1 MKTITALVVRAIDFC
16 AHYAWPVVGLAVLLT
31 VASSWYA
38 ATHFSITTD
47 INKLISTDLPWR
59 QREMAFEKAFPRYEL
74 IVAVIDAPTP
84 ELADEATAA
93 LVQRLGQQKDLFR
106 TIEEPKGGAFFAQ
119 NGLLFEP
126 VDQLLPQLKTMTQA
140 QRLIQVLASDPSLRG
155 VVQALQFGLL
165 GVQGGQITLDNMI
178 WPMTLGADTIE
189 KINAGQPATFSWRDL
204 VQGKKSSPSDLR
216 RFLNIQ
222 AKLNYSELEPGQ
234 QASDTIRKTADDL
247 GFASKYQARVRLT
260 GPVPMA
266 DEEFATIKENAAL
279 NATVTIAIVL
289 FILYLALRWARMI
302 FAVFVSLVVG
312 LAITAAVGMMMV
324 GTLNLIS
331 VYFAV
336 LFVGLGVDFG
346 IQFSVRYRAERH
358 EVDNLHEG
366 LLRAG
371 RRAGAP
377 LTLAALATAA
387 GFLSFTPTDY
397 KGVSELG
404 LIAGVGMLIAF
415 FSSITLLPALLNLVK
430 PPSEP
435 HHLGYTYLAPVD
447 RFLERHRMPILIATL
462 AVVVGGLPLLFWLQ
476 FDFNPMNLRS
486 KTAESVATYLELKN
500 DPQSGANDVGLLEP
514 SLAQADQVAAKLRAL
529 PQVARVTT
537 LSTFI
542 PDHQDEKLKAIQDT
556 AKALDAALNP
566 KAPASPTTDAQTI
579 SMINSTVD
587 ALTRLAGDGTG
598 GGAAAARRL
607 AAAMTALAKADP
619 ATRQRAEVA
628 FVQPL
633 KTTLDELR
641 LLLKAQPVT
650 RNNLPPELTHDW
662 ITSDGQARVD
672 VAPGGDSNDND
683 VLRAFAHAV
692 QSVAPEATEGPISIL
707 EARRTV
713 VTAFIEAGAWA
724 LFSIAIILWITL
736 RRIGDVLLTLVPLLV
751 AGVVTLEICVLV
763 DLPLN
768 FANIIALPL
777 LLGVGVAFKIY
788 YIMAWREGQTN
799 LLQSVLTRAVTFSAC
814 TTATAFGSLWF
825 SSHPGTS
832 SMGKLL
838 AISLMTTMAA
848 AALFQP
854 ILMGKPRQHQDNDP
868 GNPPVKAP
876 SPVEPLVRQMPRS
889 ETIAP

>member
-16 AHYAWPVVGLAVLLT
+16 VLYAWPVIGLALVLT

-38 ATHFSITTD
+38 ATHFSMTTD
-47 INKLISTDLPWR
+47 INKLISTDMPWR
-59 QREMAFEKAFPRYEL
+59 QREMAFERAFPQYEL
-74 IVAVIDAPTP
+74 IVAVIEAPTP
-84 ELADEATAA
+84 ELVAKASDA
-93 LVQRLGQQKDLFR
+93 LTERLSPQKDLFR
-106 TIEEPKGGAFFAQ
+106 SIQQPQGGAFFAQ
-119 NGLLFEP
+119 NGFVFEP
-126 VDQLLPQLKTMTQA
+126 TDQLEPQLKNLTQA
-140 QRLIQVLASDPSLRG
+140 QRLVQVLAGDPSLRG
-155 VVQALQFGLL
+155 VIQALQFGLL
-165 GVQGGQITLDNMI
+165 GVQGGRITLDNMT
-178 WPMTLGADTIE
+178 WPMTLGADAIE
-189 KINAGQPATFSWRDL
+189 KVNAGQPATFSWRDM
-204 VQGKKSSPSDLR
+204 VQGRASTPSER
-216 RFLNIQ
+216 RKFLNIQ
-222 AKLNYSELEPGQ
+222 GILDYSELEPGMKATDAIRKAAADLKFATDY
-234 QASDTIRKTADDL
+234 QASL
-247 GFASKYQARVRLT
+247 RLT

-266 DEEFATIKENAAL
+266 DEEFATIKENAGL

-289 FILYLALRWARMI
+289 FILWLALRWFRII
-302 FAVFVSLVVG
+302 FAVFVCLVVG
-312 LAITAAVGMMMV
+312 LAVTAAAGMLMV

-346 IQFSVRYRAERH
+346 LQFSVRYRAERH
-358 EVDNLHEG
+358 EVDNPHEA
-366 LLRAG
+366 LLQSG

-404 LIAGVGMLIAF
+404 LIAGVGMLIAYF
-415 FSSITLLPALLNLVK
+415 TSVTLLPALLSLLK

-435 HHLGYTYLAPVD
+435 HHLGYTVLAPVD
-447 RFLERHRMPILIATL
+447 AFLERHRMPILIGTL
-462 AVVVGGLPLLFWLQ
+462 LVVAAGLPLLYHLQ

-500 DPQSGANDVGLLEP
+500 DPESGANDVGILQP
-514 SLAQADQVAAKLRAL
+514 TLAQADALAAKLRAL
-529 PQVARVTT
+529 PQVGRVTT

-542 PDHQDEKLKAIQDT
+542 PDQQSEKLALIADA
-556 AKALDAALNP
+556 AKTLNPALNP
-566 KAPASPTTDAQTI
+566 AAAAAPTSDAQTV

-587 ALTRLAGDGTG
+587 ALIRLAGDGTSA
-598 GGAAAARRL
+598 GAVAAKRL
-607 AAAMTALAKADP
+607 AAAMTKLANADP
-619 ATRQRAEVA
+619 SVRQRAEAV

-633 KTTLDELR
+633 KATLDDLR
-641 LLLKAQPVT
+641 NLLKAQTIT
-650 RNNLPPELTHDW
+650 RESLPPALARDW
-662 ITSDGQARVD
+662 VTPDGQARID
-672 VAPGGDSNDND
+672 VAPKGDPNNND
-683 VLRAFAHAV
+683 VLRVFARAV
-692 QSVAPEATEGPISIL
+692 QTVAPDATEGPITIL

-713 VTAFIEAGAWA
+713 VTAFIVAGGCA
-724 LFSIAIILWITL
+724 LVSIAIILLITL
-736 RRIGDVLLTLVPLLV
+736 RRISDVLLTLIPLLM
-751 AGVVTLEICVLV
+751 AGVVTLEICVLIGM
-763 DLPLN
+763 PLN

-799 LLQSVLTRAVTFSAC
+799 LLESVLTRAVTFSAC

-854 ILMGKPRQHQDNDP
+854 ILMGKPRQLQ
-868 GNPPVKAP
+868 GEAP
-876 SPVEPLVRQMPRS
+876 K
-889 ETIAP
+889 T

>member
-16 AHYAWPVVGLAVLLT
+16 VLYAWPVIGLALVLT

-38 ATHFSITTD
+38 ATHFSMTTD
-47 INKLISTDLPWR
+47 INKLISTDMPWR
-59 QREMAFEKAFPRYEL
+59 QREMAFERAFPQYEL
-74 IVAVIDAPTP
+74 IVAVIEAPTP
-84 ELADEATAA
+84 ELAAKASDA
-93 LVQRLGQQKDLFR
+93 LTERLSPQKDLFR
-106 TIEEPKGGAFFAQ
+106 SIQQPQGGAFFAQ
-119 NGLLFEP
+119 NGFLFETT
-126 VDQLLPQLKTMTQA
+126 DQLDPQLKNLTQA
-140 QRLIQVLASDPSLRG
+140 QRLVQVLAGDPSLRG
-155 VVQALQFGLL
+155 VIQALQFGLL
-165 GVQGGQITLDNMI
+165 GVQGGRITLDNMT
-178 WPMTLGADTIE
+178 WPMTLGADAIE
-189 KINAGQPATFSWRDL
+189 KVNAGQPATFSWRDM
-204 VQGKKSSPSDLR
+204 VQGRVSTPGER
-216 RFLNIQ
+216 RKFLNIQ
-222 AKLNYSELEPGQ
+222 GILDYSELEPGLKATDAIRKAAADLKFATDY
-234 QASDTIRKTADDL
+234 QASL
-247 GFASKYQARVRLT
+247 RLT

-266 DEEFATIKENAAL
+266 DEEFATIKENAGL

-289 FILYLALRWARMI
+289 FILWLALRWFRII
-302 FAVFVSLVVG
+302 FAVFVCLVVG
-312 LAITAAVGMMMV
+312 LAVTAAAGMLMV

-346 IQFSVRYRAERH
+346 LQFSVRYRAERH
-358 EVDNLHEG
+358 EVDNLHEA
-366 LLRAG
+366 LLQSG

-404 LIAGVGMLIAF
+404 LIAGVGMLIAYF
-415 FSSITLLPALLNLVK
+415 TSITLLPALLSRLK

-435 HHLGYTYLAPVD
+435 HHLGYTALAPVD
-447 RFLERHRMPILIATL
+447 AFLERHRMPILIGTL
-462 AVVVGGLPLLFWLQ
+462 LVVAAGLPLLYHLQ

-500 DPQSGANDVGLLEP
+500 DPESGANDVGILQP
-514 SLAQADQVAAKLRAL
+514 TLAQADALAAKLRAL
-529 PQVARVTT
+529 PQVGRVTT

-542 PDHQDEKLKAIQDT
+542 PDQQSEKLALIADA
-556 AKALDAALNP
+556 AKTLNPALNP
-566 KAPASPTTDAQTI
+566 AAAAAPTSDAQTV

-587 ALTRLAGDGTG
+587 ALIRLAGDGTG
-598 GGAAAARRL
+598 TGAVAAKRL

-619 ATRQRAEVA
+619 SVRQRAEAV

-633 KTTLDELR
+633 KATLDDLR
-641 LLLKAQPVT
+641 TLLKAQT
-650 RNNLPPELTHDW
+650 INRENLPPALARDW
-662 ITSDGQARVD
+662 VTPDGQARID
-672 VAPGGDSNDND
+672 VAPKGDPNNND
-683 VLRAFAHAV
+683 VLRVFARAV
-692 QSVAPEATEGPISIL
+692 QTVAPDATEGPITIL

-713 VTAFIEAGAWA
+713 VTAFIVAGACA
-724 LFSIAIILWITL
+724 LVSIAIILLITL
-736 RRIGDVLLTLVPLLV
+736 RRISDVLLTLIPLLM
-751 AGVVTLEICVLV
+751 AGVVTLEICVLIGM
-763 DLPLN
+763 PLN

-799 LLQSVLTRAVTFSAC
+799 LLESVLTRAVTFSAC

-854 ILMGKPRQHQDNDP
+854 ILMGKPRQLQDGTP
-868 GNPPVKAP
+868 K
-876 SPVEPLVRQMPRS
+876 S
-889 ETIAP
+889 

>member
-1 MKTITALVVRAIDFC
+1 MKTITAFVVRAIDFC
-16 AHYAWPVVGLAVLLT
+16 VLYAWPVFGLALVLT

-38 ATHFSITTD
+38 ATHFSMTTD
-47 INKLISTDLPWR
+47 INKLISTDMPWR
-59 QREMAFEKAFPRYEL
+59 QREMAFEKAFPQYEL
-74 IVAVIDAPTP
+74 IVAVIEAPSP
-84 ELADEATAA
+84 ELVAKASDA
-93 LVQRLGQQKDLFR
+93 LTERLSHQKDLFR
-106 TIEEPKGGAFFAQ
+106 SIQQPQGGAFFAQ
-119 NGLLFEP
+119 NGFLFETT
-126 VDQLLPQLKTMTQA
+126 DQLGPQLKNLTQA
-140 QRLIQVLASDPSLRG
+140 QRLVQVLAGDPSLRG
-155 VVQALQFGLL
+155 VIQALQFGLL
-165 GVQGGQITLDNMI
+165 GVQGGRITLDAMT
-178 WPMTLGADTIE
+178 WPMTLGADAIE
-189 KINAGQPATFSWRDL
+189 KVNAGQPATFSWRDM
-204 VQGKKSSPSDLR
+204 VQGRASTAGER
-216 RFLNIQ
+216 RKFLNIQ
-222 AKLNYSELEPGQ
+222 GVLDYSELEPGLKATDAIRKAAADLKFATDY
-234 QASDTIRKTADDL
+234 QASL
-247 GFASKYQARVRLT
+247 RLT

-266 DEEFATIKENAAL
+266 DEEFATIKENAGL

-289 FILYLALRWARMI
+289 FILWLALRWFRII

-312 LAITAAVGMMMV
+312 LAVTAAAGMLMV

-346 IQFSVRYRAERH
+346 LQFSVRYRAERH
-358 EVDNLHEG
+358 EVDNLHEA
-366 LLRAG
+366 LLQSG

-387 GFLSFTPTDY
+387 GFLSFLPTDY

-415 FSSITLLPALLNLVK
+415 FTSITLLPALLSRLK

-435 HHLGYTYLAPVD
+435 SHLGYAVLAPVD
-447 RFLERHRMPILIATL
+447 SFLERHRMPILIGTL
-462 AVVVGGLPLLFWLQ
+462 LVVAAGLPLLYHLQ

-500 DPQSGANDVGLLEP
+500 DPQSGVNDIQVLQP
-514 SLAQADQVAAKLRAL
+514 NLAQADALAAKLRAL
-529 PQVARVTT
+529 PQVERVTT

-542 PDHQDEKLKAIQDT
+542 PDQQSEKLALIADA
-556 AKALDAALNP
+556 AKTLNPALNP
-566 KAPASPTTDAQTI
+566 TAAAAPTSDAQTV

-587 ALTRLAGDGTG
+587 ALNRLAGDGTG
-598 GGAAAARRL
+598 TGAVAAKRL
-607 AAAMTALAKADP
+607 AAAMTALAKAEP
-619 ATRQRAEVA
+619 SVRQRAETV

-633 KTTLDELR
+633 KTTLDDLR
-641 LLLKAQPVT
+641 HLLQAQTITVD
-650 RNNLPPELTHDW
+650 NLPKALARDW
-662 ITSDGQARVD
+662 ITPDGQAHVD
-672 VAPGGDSNDND
+672 VAPKGDPNNNA
-683 VLRAFAHAV
+683 VLVAFAHAV
-692 QSVAPEATEGPISIL
+692 QSVAPDATEGPIAIL

-713 VTAFIEAGAWA
+713 VTAFIVAGGCA
-724 LFSIAIILWITL
+724 LLSIAIILFITL
-736 RRIGDVLLTLVPLLV
+736 RRISDVLLTLIPLIL
-751 AGVVTLEICVLV
+751 AGVVTLEICVLIGM
-763 DLPLN
+763 PLN

-854 ILMGKPRQHQDNDP
+854 ILMGKPRQLQND
-868 GNPPVKAP
+868 AP
-876 SPVEPLVRQMPRS
+876 KS
-889 ETIAP
+889 

>member
-1 MKTITALVVRAIDFC
+1 MKTITAFVVRAIDFC
-16 AHYAWPVVGLAVLLT
+16 VHYAWPVIGVALLLT

-38 ATHFSITTD
+38 ATHFSMTTD
-47 INKLISTDLPWR
+47 INKLISTDIPWR
-59 QREMAFEKAFPRYEL
+59 KRELAFEKAFPQYEL
-74 IVAVIDAPTP
+74 IVAVIEAPTP
-84 ELADEATAA
+84 ELVAEASDALTA
-93 LVQRLGQQKDLFR
+93 RLSQQKGLFSSVQQ
-106 TIEEPKGGAFFAQ
+106 PQGGAFFAQ
-119 NGLLFEP
+119 NGFLFETT
-126 VDQLLPQLKTMTQA
+126 DELGPQLKNLTQA
-140 QRLIQVLASDPSLRG
+140 QRLVQVLAGDPSLRG
-155 VVQALQFGLL
+155 VIQALQFGLL
-165 GVQGGQITLDNMI
+165 GVQGGRITLDNMT
-178 WPMTLGADTIE
+178 WPMTLGADAIE
-189 KINAGQPATFSWRDL
+189 KVNAGQPATFSWRDL
-204 VQGKKSSPSDLR
+204 VQGRASTPSER
-216 RFLNIQ
+216 RKFLNIQ
-222 AKLNYSELEPGQ
+222 GILDYSELEPGSK
-234 QASDTIRKTADDL
+234 ATDAIRKAAVDL
-247 GFASKYQARVRLT
+247 NFAGNYQANLRLT

-266 DEEFATIKENAAL
+266 DEEFATIKENAGL

-289 FILYLALRWARMI
+289 FILWLALRWFRII
-302 FAVFVSLVVG
+302 FAVFVCLVVG
-312 LAITAAVGMMMV
+312 LAVTAALGMLMV

-346 IQFSVRYRAERH
+346 LQFSVRYRAERH
-358 EVDNLHEG
+358 EVDDLHEA
-366 LLRAG
+366 LLYAG

-404 LIAGVGMLIAF
+404 LIAGVGMLVAYLT
-415 FSSITLLPALLNLVK
+415 SITLLPALLSLLK
-430 PPSEP
+430 PPREP
-435 HHLGYTYLAPVD
+435 SHLGYAVLAPVD
-447 RFLERHRMPILIATL
+447 GFLERHRMPILIVTLL
-462 AVVVGGLPLLFWLQ
+462 AVAAGLPLLFRLQ

-500 DPQSGANDVGLLEP
+500 DPESGANDIGILQP
-514 SLAQADQVAAKLRAL
+514 TLAQADAVAAKLKAL
-529 PQVARVTT
+529 PQVGRVTT

-542 PDHQDEKLKAIQDT
+542 PDQQSEKLALIADA
-556 AKALDAALNP
+556 AKTLDPALNP
-566 KAPASPTTDAQTI
+566 AAAAAPTSDAQTV

-587 ALTRLAGDGTG
+587 ALIRLAGDGTG
-598 GGAAAARRL
+598 AGAVAAKRL

-619 ATRQRAEVA
+619 PVRQRAEAV

-633 KTTLDELR
+633 KTTLDDLR
-641 LLLKAQPVT
+641 NLLKAQAIT
-650 RNNLPPELTHDW
+650 RENLPPPLARDW
-662 ITSDGQARVD
+662 VTPDSQARID
-672 VAPGGDSNDND
+672 VAPKGDPNNNE
-683 VLRAFAHAV
+683 VLRVFARAV
-692 QSVAPEATEGPISIL
+692 QVVAPDATEGPISIL

-713 VTAFIEAGAWA
+713 VTAFLVAGGCA
-724 LFSIAIILWITL
+724 LLSIAIILWITL
-736 RRIGDVLLTLVPLLV
+736 RRVSDVLLTLIPLLM
-751 AGVVTLEICVLV
+751 AGVVTLEICVLIGM
-763 DLPLN
+763 PLN

-854 ILMGKPRQHQDNDP
+854 ILMGKPRQSLKEALKD
-868 GNPPVKAP
+868 
-876 SPVEPLVRQMPRS
+876 
-889 ETIAP
+889 